1 MAVEDAYALSYKI
14 EFGSHISYVHD
25 IPSSHEIE
33 AVLSQL
39 ELLHPLNI
47 NFNVDSEHLAFTPF
61 GPSTNPL
68 AHVGFRCLTG
78 I

>member
-14 EFGSHISYVHD
+14 EFGSHISSVHG

-39 ELLHPLNI
+39 ELLQPLNI
-47 NFNVDSEHLAFTPF
+47 NFNVDNEHLAFTPL
-61 GPSTNPL
+61 GPSTKPL
-68 AHVGFRCLTG
+68 AHAG
-78 I
+78 